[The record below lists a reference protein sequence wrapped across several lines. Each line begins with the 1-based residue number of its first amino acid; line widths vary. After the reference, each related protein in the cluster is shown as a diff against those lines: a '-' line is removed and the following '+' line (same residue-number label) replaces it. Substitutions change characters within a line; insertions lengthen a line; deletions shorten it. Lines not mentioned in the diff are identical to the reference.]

1 MAQTHRSEDFLRR
14 GWTIGEEKRPAQRA
28 SEGAP
33 PSIPA
38 PSWRFHIY
46 ITGCTLAH
54 DREKVAYLPPD
65 LTHPLEHFTPSTPQ
79 LDGNA
84 ALWLKLAILRL

>member
-38 PSWRFHIY
+38 PSWRFHIS
-46 ITGCTLAH
+46 ITGCTLAN
-54 DREKVAYLPPD
+54 DREKRSPAPPEW
-65 LTHPLEHFTPSTPQ
+65 THPLLHLTLSAPQ
-79 LDGNA
+79 LNDNA
-84 ALWLKLAILRL
+84 ALWLKLATGRL